1 MFPSGFELVNFY
13 NFTAN
18 QSNSGRRR
26 GPTVARSVVLEAVNV
41 DPGSG
46 ELPAFL
52 GQVIFNSYVH
62 GDILSYPYLAEEAIS
77 LTCGLIM
84 FKFVVF

>member
-1 MFPSGFELVNFY
+1 MFPSGFELVNFC

-62 GDILSYPYLAEEAIS
+62 PYLAEEAIS

>member
-26 GPTVARSVVLEAVNV
+26 GPTMARSVVLEAVNV
-41 DPGSG
+41 DPASS
-46 ELPAFL
+46 ELPAFVA
-52 GQVIFNSYVH
+52 QVILNSYGH
-62 GDILSYPYLAEEAIS
+62 
-77 LTCGLIM
+77 
-84 FKFVVF
+84 